1 MQSSPNEVDA
11 FDALIYRSRTSK
23 VNDKDLHPAEASA
36 NGLSYRPPSNGVTP
50 RSNKTLPKMVV
61 KFFIH
66 EEVSS
71 VQEMKQNIDDIS
83 CHVNLEGTV
92 HAQITSSEAGKNPPF
107 ALRLFDPDY
116 PENNYQFDSNVISYH
131 GSREYN
137 TVKSIPKA
145 LLGQIKIA
153 SYQRTVTKKFMPILV
168 QTK

>member
-1 MQSSPNEVDA
+1 
-11 FDALIYRSRTSK
+11 
-23 VNDKDLHPAEASA
+23 
-36 NGLSYRPPSNGVTP
+36 
-50 RSNKTLPKMVV
+50 
-61 KFFIH
+61 
-66 EEVSS
+66 
-71 VQEMKQNIDDIS
+71 MKQNIDDIS

-107 ALRLFDPDY
+107 ALRLFDPDF